1 MLTEGFMADFLFYFF
16 AALTVLASL
25 LVVLNR
31 NIVSGAMCM
40 IVAFLGTAAL
50 FVLLDAYFLAALQV
64 IVYAGAVM
72 VLFVFI
78 IMLLN
83 VEASAKIRQSW
94 LSVSAAVIALAI
106 LTLGVGHLFITSGDL
121 PPVGSPDVPEVG
133 IVQQDDGEITLGY
146 GTAARG
152 YAMGLFTKYMLP
164 VQVTGFLLLVAM
176 IGVIVLSRKQA
187 VGSGSGHPSPAGK
200 GDTK

>member
-1 MLTEGFMADFLFYFF
+1 MADFLFYVF

-31 NIVSGAMCM
+31 NVVSGAMSM

-50 FVLLDAYFLAALQV
+50 FVMLEAYFLAALQV

-83 VEASAKIRQSW
+83 VEASSKVRQGW
-94 LSVSAAVIALAI
+94 LSVSAAIIALAI
-106 LTLGVGHLFITSGDL
+106 LTLGIGHLFITSGSV
-121 PPVGSPDVPEVG
+121 PPVDYPTVPEVG
-133 IVQQDDGEITLGY
+133 IVEHADGALQLGY

-152 YAMGLFTKYMLP
+152 YGMGLFTKYMLP

-176 IGVIVLSRKQA
+176 IGVIVLSRKQDLGKDPGKRSSA
-187 VGSGSGHPSPAGK
+187 AK
-200 GDTK
+200 GDAQ

>member
-1 MLTEGFMADFLFYFF
+1 MADFLFYVF

-31 NIVSGAMCM
+31 NVVTGVMCM

-50 FVLLDAYFLAALQV
+50 FALLEAYFIAVLQV

-78 IMLLN
+78 VMLLN

-94 LSVSAAVIALAI
+94 LSIAAAIIALAI
-106 LTLGVGHLFITSGDL
+106 LTLGIGHLFITSGAL
-121 PPVGSPDVPEVG
+121 PAVDYSPVPGVAIEAGPDGSVE
-133 IVQQDDGEITLGY
+133 LGY
-146 GTAARG
+146 GSAARG
-152 YAMGLFTKYMLP
+152 YAMGLFSKYMLP
-164 VQVTGFLLLVAM
+164 VQTTGFLLLVAM
-176 IGVIVLSRKQA
+176 IGVIVLSRR
-187 VGSGSGHPSPAGK
+187 S
-200 GDTK
+200 GDTTDRADARGGDGQ

>member
-1 MLTEGFMADFLFYFF
+1 MADFLFYVF

-25 LVVLNR
+25 LVTLNR
-31 NIVSGAMCM
+31 NVVNGAMCM

-50 FVLLDAYFLAALQV
+50 FALLGAYFLAALQV

-83 VEASAKIRQSW
+83 VEASSRIKPRLLPSMM
-94 LSVSAAVIALAI
+94 AVIALAI
-106 LTLGVGHLFITSGDL
+106 LTLGIGHLFLTSGDL
-121 PPVGSPDVPEVG
+121 PAVELPEASEAAEVREVG
-133 IVQQDDGEITLGY
+133 GEVALGFGTSVHNY
-146 GTAARG
+146 GL
-152 YAMGLFTKYMLP
+152 GLFTKYMLP

-176 IGVIVLSRKQA
+176 AGVIAVSRRRNPENNNSGDASLSREGGVK
-187 VGSGSGHPSPAGK
+187 
-200 GDTK
+200 